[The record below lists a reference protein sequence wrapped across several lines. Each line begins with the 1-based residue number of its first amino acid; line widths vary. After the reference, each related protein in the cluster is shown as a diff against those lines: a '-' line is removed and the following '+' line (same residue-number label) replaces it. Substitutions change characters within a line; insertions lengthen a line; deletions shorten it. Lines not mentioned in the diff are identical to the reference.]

1 MNDSLISHEIKLK
14 KLLSGFIRKKVHF
27 FENLS
32 GEHSDQKVLFALS
45 SSLILYNFH
54 SGFII
59 SKFNFPSRILDFYV
73 QNTNPNNVK
82 I

>member
-1 MNDSLISHEIKLK
+1 MNDNSAITHEIKLK
-14 KLLSGFIRKKVHF
+14 KLLSGLIRKKVHF

-32 GEHSDQKVLFALS
+32 GENSENKVLFALS

-59 SKFNFPSRILDFYV
+59 SKFNFPSRILDFYIE
-73 QNTNPNNVK
+73 NKSPNYV
-82 I
+82 